1 MTEDQFWNLIEQART
16 GTASASPDALK
27 QLLAPLGNGDLSD
40 FGLMFYEK
48 LCDLNTWRVWGA
60 GTVIAGWMD
69 QENFHAFRSWIIG
82 KGREAF
88 ETALRN
94 PDDLGPFI
102 DDAELNNE
110 ALEFVPVLLLLDRKQ
125 PGPRDRTDRDADS
138 EPTGVPF
145 DESDLP
151 TMLPK
156 LAAQF
161 E

>member
-1 MTEDQFWNLIEQART
+1 MTDDQFWSLIDQART
-16 GTASASPDALK
+16 ESASANPDRLK
-27 QLLAPLGNGDLSD
+27 QLLAPLSNSDVSD

-48 LCDLNTWRVWGA
+48 LCDLNTWRLWAA

-69 QENFHAFRSWIIG
+69 QDNFHYFRSWIIG
-82 KGREAF
+82 KGKDAF
-88 ETALRN
+88 ATAIRN

-110 ALEFVPVLLLLDRKQ
+110 PLEYVPVLLLLARKQ

-145 DESDLP
+145 DETDLP
-151 TMLPK
+151 AMLPT